1 VPTVTIPAASAW
13 TSVTFGSTGKPCFQ
27 NGIDTVKAVLYDA
40 PYNQDTL
47 HQISV
52 FLTTGSLTL
61 KGTTSPFILLPGPLD
76 SISIEDANFIA
87 IPGPV
92 TLNYPGDMR
101 FFYSNGYDRYQNLIG
116 HINTSWTP
124 TDNLHA
130 IPPPADNIFR
140 IYYEA
145 VDANE
150 QGFILT
156 QTPSLARSG
165 VVLFDSVE
173 VRNIGSQ
180 AVLDSAV
187 TKDLNGN
194 GYLDHIFVYFNKP
207 VSLDASYAVSNI
219 TLRYTTTVFAIDS
232 VRVADAGN
240 KVFIIYLRDSVNA
253 QNGVNTAKAPPP
265 QTGWRPLLT
274 MNNLAGAAPIVNV
287 KCRDGAGPVIWR
299 VVVNRNKVSDRKQD
313 LVTITFSEP
322 IKSGITGDA
331 FQPTTAPGSVF
342 NVWKS
347 AGGTFT
353 KLDNILAGIG
363 SFNQIPDPLTLTF
376 YMTNAKEL
384 FSYDYFNIKSD
395 NVFSSISDNAFA
407 GKSNIP
413 LEINQKVLVEIQGAG
428 GTLQVGPNPL
438 IPTISNGGPDGSVN
452 FKNEPQAVNW
462 VRNNGGTIF
471 RVLISPGQGTV
482 TGYLKIYD
490 VVGNLVNEGRQDKD
504 MMKEIRD
511 ANPNDTSAVY
521 DYDIYWNG
529 TNSQGMKCAP
539 GAYVGIV
546 YLTTTKIGGSNTA
559 KLVQKVGVA
568 RKTASA
574 HH

>member
-1 VPTVTIPAASAW
+1 VPTLTIPDAALS
-13 TSVTFGSTGKPCFQ
+13 SITFGSIGKPCFQ

-313 LVTITFSEP
+313 LVTIIFSEP
-322 IKSGITGDA
+322 IKSGITGET
-331 FQPTTAPGSVF
+331 FPLTTQPGSVF

-347 AGGTFT
+347 ANGTFT
-353 KLDNILAGIG
+353 KLDTVLAGIS
-363 SFNQIPDPLTLTF
+363 SFSTMPDALTLTF

-384 FSYDYFNIKSD
+384 FNYDYFNMISD
-395 NVFSSISDNAFA
+395 NVTCSISDQAYV

-413 LEINQKVLVEIQGAG
+413 LDINQKVRVEIQGAG

-452 FKNEPQAVNW
+452 FKNEPRAVNW

-471 RVLISPGQGTV
+471 RVLISPGQGMV

-490 VVGNLVNEGRQDKD
+490 VVGNLVNEGRQDED

-521 DYDIYWNG
+521 NYDIYWNG